1 MQQKFGLNI
10 PRTLEEI
17 CDPTRMA
24 LLVYD
29 MQVGVVSQIRNGPE
43 ITSRVL
49 LLLEAAREGGFRVFF
64 NRYMTLPKEVAGI
77 SQLRMAMDW
86 QHVDSIDKIQ
96 PRFLR
101 DSPEFQIC
109 SELSPIT
116 SEAVFDRIT
125 MSAFEGTPLNMVLRD
140 CGINA
145 FVIAGV
151 ATEVGIEPTVRHAAD
166 LGYIPVIATDAC
178 GAGNEAAAQRSLD
191 SLRFA
196 GNAVM
201 TDTDTISK
209 IFRRQP
215 MKSR

>member
-29 MQVGVVSQIRNGPE
+29 MQVGV
-43 ITSRVL
+43 
-49 LLLEAAREGGFRVFF
+49 
-64 NRYMTLPKEVAGI
+64 
-77 SQLRMAMDW
+77 
-86 QHVDSIDKIQ
+86 
-96 PRFLR
+96 
-101 DSPEFQIC
+101 
-109 SELSPIT
+109 
-116 SEAVFDRIT
+116 
-125 MSAFEGTPLNMVLRD
+125 
-140 CGINA
+140 
-145 FVIAGV
+145 
-151 ATEVGIEPTVRHAAD
+151 D

-201 TDTDTISK
+201 TDTDTICG
-209 IFRRQP
+209 IFRRQT
-215 MKSR
+215 KSHSSK